1 MVELRGTKAGF
12 TWNDNGTCGIW
23 TENDEGELVDL
34 KPELGEMGDG
44 HARALAHFV
53 DIVLDGKEK
62 DYVPQQGVNMIKI
75 LDAIYESAKTGKEVQ
90 L

>member
-1 MVELRGTKAGF
+1 
-12 TWNDNGTCGIW
+12 
-23 TENDEGELVDL
+23 
-34 KPELGEMGDG
+34 MGDG

-53 DIVLDGKEK
+53 EIVLDGRAP

-75 LDAIYESAKTGKEVQ
+75 LDAIYESAKTGREVV